1 MSLYIYVYI
10 YTYIHIYIT
19 CYKNIG
25 IPQSITTMLFL
36 CAPAHDVIV
45 HISAC
50 FLALDLALAASSIDV
65 SEQVFKFP

>member
-1 MSLYIYVYI
+1 MYMYMCTCIYLMCLKKKKKRK
-10 YTYIHIYIT
+10 T
-19 CYKNIG
+19 IG
-25 IPQSITTMLFL
+25 ILQSITTMLFL

-45 HISAC
+45 HISTC